1 MLRQDMSGRF
11 RFYVRGEQDELKRF
25 TIELTWYHSA
35 LAEVGSVNDM
45 DNGEVVLNLIAR
57 PENYG
62 DGGNEI
68 VERALRRLASKF
80 NLVAFATWD
89 EYREMDREGA

>member
-35 LAEVGSVNDM
+35 LAEVGSVNEM
-45 DNGEVVLNLIAR
+45 DDGTMVLNLIAR

-68 VERALRRLASKF
+68 VERHLRRLASKF
-80 NLVAFATWD
+80 HVVAFATWD
-89 EYREMDREGA
+89 EYEEREGA